1 MIFCQSSLP
10 IHNSYC
16 DSHMRLLH
24 FLVKQY
30 ENCTG
35 YDACNKFFMYIA
47 YSCLRRW
54 HLMYLF
60 VFDKICLFIKRRKR
74 GIIFYNVV
82 LLCSCC
88 IIFSG
93 TIAFLRSISVEAV
106 GLGVHLAAGAHDILL
121 QAEYLLTSIPPSVPW
136 PSRSKT
142 NFRSNQP
149 KDAQQGIQQVVIP
162 NIN

>member
-1 MIFCQSSLP
+1 MAFDVSF
-10 IHNSYC
+10 
-16 DSHMRLLH
+16 RLR
-24 FLVKQY
+24 Q
-30 ENCTG
+30 
-35 YDACNKFFMYIA
+35 
-47 YSCLRRW
+47 
-54 HLMYLF
+54 YLF
-60 VFDKICLFIKRRKR
+60 IHQKKKK
-74 GIIFYNVV
+74 GIIFSNAV
-82 LLCSCC
+82 LLYSCC